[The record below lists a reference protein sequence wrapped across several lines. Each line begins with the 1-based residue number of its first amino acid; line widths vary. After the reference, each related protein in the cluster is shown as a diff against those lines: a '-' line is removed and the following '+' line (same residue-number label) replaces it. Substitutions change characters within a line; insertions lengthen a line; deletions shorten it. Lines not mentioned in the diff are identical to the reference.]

1 MSQENVE
8 LVRRGF
14 DAFARRDI
22 DAILAGLDPDIDVRP
37 APELPGAD
45 SYHGHAGF
53 VAFMERFLESWEEY
67 RLTPERFIDAGDQV
81 VFFTRQSVEEG
92 AAASTSR
99 HASVT
104 SGPCARAEPCDG
116 RCSEHTVSPS
126 KLWGCRSRRCR
137 RRTRRP
143 FSR

>member
-45 SYHGHAGF
+45 SYPRPCRLCRLHGAISRVVGGVPAYPREIHRRGRPGRLLYQAVGRGRGSGIDL
-53 VAFMERFLESWEEY
+53 ETRFGHVWTVREGRAVRWEVFRTHGEALEAVG
-67 RLTPERFIDAGDQV
+67 LPE
-81 VFFTRQSVEEG
+81 
-92 AAASTSR
+92 
-99 HASVT
+99 
-104 SGPCARAEPCDG
+104 
-116 RCSEHTVSPS
+116 
-126 KLWGCRSRRCR
+126 
-137 RRTRRP
+137 
-143 FSR
+143 

>member
-81 VFFTRQSVEEG
+81 VVLYQAVGRGRGSGIDLETRFGHVWTVREG
-92 AAASTSR
+92 
-99 HASVT
+99 
-104 SGPCARAEPCDG
+104 RAVRWE
-116 RCSEHTVSPS
+116 VF
-126 KLWGCRSRRCR
+126 
-137 RRTRRP
+137 RTHGEALEAVGLP
-143 FSR
+143 E